1 MNKLM
6 QRIGGSLRASGG
18 FLAFVLLGM
27 VGFLVLSSGSG
38 VWATPGQSPLRQTIP
53 PPGSIAGVV
62 FNDLDGN
69 GVQGPGESGLSGVT
83 VTLDG
88 ATSTTTL
95 ESGAYIFTGVALGSH
110 LVEETDPEGF
120 FSTTC
125 NLVCCCIRPGCSAAV
140 DFGDQQAGT
149 VSGRVFNDVDGD
161 GNQGTGEGGIGGVT
175 IELRTMTGAVVATTA
190 TAGDGTYIFTGV
202 MGGPYSV
209 VERDPSG
216 YVSTT
221 PNTVSISVPAGGSA
235 TASFGDQPVSTV
247 SGRVFDD
254 LDGNGIQGPSDI
266 DGIPGERGIS
276 GVTIGLW
283 DTAGGVVDTTTTA
296 DDGSY
301 VFTGVAAGSYFVV
314 ETDPPGYAS
323 TTPNVV
329 RISVP
334 TGGSATV
341 SFGDQAT
348 RTVSGRVFNDVDGDG
363 EPDPGECGIEGV
375 IVTLTSTAITT
386 TTDFTGIYM
395 FTNVTH
401 GPHVVAE
408 TNPPGFASTSPDV
421 VVIYVNASSPATAN
435 FGDKAAG
442 TVGGVVFN
450 DADGDGV
457 RDLEEKGLGG
467 VTVELRNTDGDLVD
481 AKVTAGCGTYIFTGV
496 AGDYTVVETDPA
508 GFYSTTPNVVP
519 VSVPTGGCATANFGD
534 RVGLF
539 RIYLPIVMKHFV
551 VSP

>member
-1 MNKLM
+1 MNKVM
-6 QRIGGSLRASGG
+6 QRISRSLRAYGL
-18 FLAFVLLGM
+18 LAFLVAGI
-27 VGFLVLSSGSG
+27 VGLFLLSSSSG

-53 PPGSIAGVV
+53 SAGSIAGVV

-95 ESGAYIFTGVALGSH
+95 ENGAYIFTGVALGSH

-125 NLVCCCIRPGCSAAV
+125 NLVCCCIRSGCSARV

-149 VSGRVFNDVDGD
+149 VSGRVFNDLDGD
-161 GNQGTGEGGIGGVT
+161 GNQGTGEGGIAGVT
-175 IELRTMTGAVVATTA
+175 VELRTMTGAVVATTT
-190 TAGDGTYIFTGV
+190 TASDGTYIFTGV
-202 MGGPYSV
+202 VGGSYSV

-266 DGIPGERGIS
+266 DAIPGERGIG
-276 GVTIGLW
+276 GVTISLL
-283 DTAGGVVDTTTTA
+283 DTAGGLVDTTTTA

-301 VFTGVAAGSYFVV
+301 VFTGVAAGSYSVV
-314 ETDPPGYAS
+314 ETDPSGYVS

-341 SFGDQAT
+341 SFGDLAT
-348 RTVSGRVFNDVDGDG
+348 RAVSGRVFNDVDGDG

-386 TTDFTGIYM
+386 TTDFTGIYV
-395 FTNVTH
+395 FTTVTH
-401 GPHVVAE
+401 GPHEVAE
-408 TNPPGFASTSPDV
+408 TDPPGFASTSPGV
-421 VVIYVNASSPATAN
+421 AVIYVAATSPSTAN

-442 TVGGVVFN
+442 TLGGVVFN

-467 VTVELRNTDGDLVD
+467 VTVELRDGDGALVD
-481 AKVTAGCGTYIFTGV
+481 AKVTAGCGIYIFTGLS
-496 AGDYTVVETDPA
+496 GDYTVVETDPI
-508 GFYSTTPNVVP
+508 GFYSTTPNTVP

-534 RVGLF
+534 RVAGLF
-539 RIYLPIVMKHFV
+539 RIYLPIIMKHSV